1 MESLLCIV
9 VLSQVV
15 TSADVQ
21 TIKCCKNQNKYTQN
35 IQKEFLKRLRSR
47 TISTKYL
54 YFYITNMFS
63 QNNIPLLKDTVQKH
77 QYLLKKRGGI

>member
-35 IQKEFLKRLRSR
+35 IHKEFLKGLRSR
-47 TISTKYL
+47 TIFTKYMSL
-54 YFYITNMFS
+54 YITNMVCPKS
-63 QNNIPLLKDTVQKH
+63 VPLLKDYDKKH
-77 QYLLKKRGGI
+77 QYLF

>member
-35 IQKEFLKRLRSR
+35 IHKEFLKRLRSR
-47 TISTKYL
+47 TISTKYMYL
-54 YFYITNMFS
+54 YITNLVCPK
-63 QNNIPLLKDTVQKH
+63 NVPLFKDYDKNH
-77 QYLLKKRGGI
+77 QYLLKKKGGI